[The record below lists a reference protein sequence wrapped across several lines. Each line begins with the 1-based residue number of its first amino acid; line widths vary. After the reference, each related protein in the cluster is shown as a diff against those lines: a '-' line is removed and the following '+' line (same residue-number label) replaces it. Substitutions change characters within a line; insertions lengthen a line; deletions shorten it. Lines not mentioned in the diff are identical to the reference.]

1 MGVTRGRPLAAWL
14 AGLVLVALSGM
25 AERLL
30 RLAAAVAAAAAAGLE
45 ALRQRAEAFHTAA
58 TLSAAVRARA
68 AGRWRAVFEASPLA
82 TAKVSVE
89 GRLEAVN
96 AALCTLLG
104 EPERAL
110 VGRRLSALVY
120 PDDRP
125 VLGGPGHPGRSG
137 RGAARAEVRLVCA
150 GGRLR
155 WCELDS
161 YLVRGPDGKPEYVL
175 VSVVD
180 ITRHKRSQAALRDL
194 ATRDPLTGVANRRWF
209 ELNLAQHVRACALEG
224 PRGAVLVVDL
234 DNFKQVNDT
243 LGHQA
248 GDRLIMEVAL
258 TMRRHLRDQDLV
270 ARLGGDEF
278 AVVLH
283 DGGTKAAAAVA
294 RKLVLAVREEVSTAG
309 LAPAAS
315 SPASVPGGGAGGV
328 ARSSRAVSGVTV
340 SVGVAPLES
349 VAASPSGL
357 SAAEALK
364 AADEAMYLVKHSGRD
379 GYALAGSGSGKAA
392 LRSSELCHAP
402 AGR

>member
-1 MGVTRGRPLAAWL
+1 
-14 AGLVLVALSGM
+14 
-25 AERLL
+25 
-30 RLAAAVAAAAAAGLE
+30 
-45 ALRQRAEAFHTAA
+45 
-58 TLSAAVRARA
+58 
-68 AGRWRAVFEASPLA
+68 
-82 TAKVSVE
+82 
-89 GRLEAVN
+89 
-96 AALCTLLG
+96 
-104 EPERAL
+104 
-110 VGRRLSALVY
+110 
-120 PDDRP
+120 
-125 VLGGPGHPGRSG
+125 
-137 RGAARAEVRLVCA
+137 
-150 GGRLR
+150 
-155 WCELDS
+155 
-161 YLVRGPDGKPEYVL
+161 
-175 VSVVD
+175 
-180 ITRHKRSQAALRDL
+180 
-194 ATRDPLTGVANRRWF
+194 
-209 ELNLAQHVRACALEG
+209 
-224 PRGAVLVVDL
+224 VDL